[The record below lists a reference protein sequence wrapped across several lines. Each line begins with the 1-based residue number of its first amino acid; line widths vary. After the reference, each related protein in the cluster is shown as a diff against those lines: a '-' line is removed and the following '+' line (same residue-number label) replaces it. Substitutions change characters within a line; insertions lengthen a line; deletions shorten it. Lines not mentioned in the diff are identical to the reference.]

1 MIKYINSLG
10 VTCLEAEKGYLLKRG
25 NQTFK
30 KAYLGKNDNISFY
43 EEVIDEDYVFIENEE
58 DIQVNNNI
66 TDLDKLK
73 KELIKLSKSKLSDY
87 LDNNPLFSRVKYED
101 GRYYNVTLEKQNL
114 LLANISTY
122 TISLQAGIQCPLT
135 WNDTGNECELW
146 TFEELLRLS
155 LEIREYVHP
164 LTSMQQHMELKIK
177 SCKTKAELDDVN
189 IEFNEETI
197 NEYYPIYLEKL
208 GGLNEK

>member
-58 DIQVNNNI
+58 DIQVNNNV

-87 LDNNPLFSRVKYED
+87 LDNNPLFSRVKYSE
-101 GRYYNVTLEKQNL
+101 GRYYTVDNEHQSRIASQL
-114 LLANISTY
+114 LLYQANT
-122 TISLQAGIQCPLT
+122 SLGLDYQLT
-135 WNDTGNECELW
+135 WNDTGNIFEDW
-146 TFEELLRLS
+146 TFEELFTLS
-155 LEIREYVHP
+155 NEINNYVKP
-164 LTSMQQHMELKIK
+164 LVKKQQEIEVAIKNATSKEELNNIKIMYK
-177 SCKTKAELDDVN
+177 
-189 IEFNEETI
+189 
-197 NEYYPIYLEKL
+197 
-208 GGLNEK
+208 

>member
-10 VTCLEAEKGYLLKRG
+10 ITCLEAEEGYLLKRG

-43 EEVIDEDYVFIENEE
+43 EEVIDENYVFIDDKE

-87 LDNNPLFSRVKYED
+87 LEDNPLFSKVKYPE
-101 GRYYNVTLEKQNL
+101 GRYYTVDNEHQSRIALQL
-114 LLANISTY
+114 LLYQANISLGLNY
-122 TISLQAGIQCPLT
+122 QLT
-135 WNDTGNECELW
+135 WNDTGNICEDW
-146 TFEELLRLS
+146 TFEELFILS
-155 LEIREYVHP
+155 NEINNYVKP
-164 LTSMQQHMELKIK
+164 LVKKQQEIEVAIKNATSKDELNKIK
-177 SCKTKAELDDVN
+177 IAYE
-189 IEFNEETI
+189 
-197 NEYYPIYLEKL
+197 
-208 GGLNEK
+208 

>member
-10 VTCLEAEKGYLLKRG
+10 ITCLEAEEGYLLKRG

-43 EEVIDEDYVFIENEE
+43 EEVIDENYVFIDDKE

-87 LDNNPLFSRVKYED
+87 LEDNPLFSKVKYPE
-101 GRYYNVTLEKQNL
+101 GRYYTVDNEHQSRIASQL
-114 LLANISTY
+114 LLYQANISLGLNY
-122 TISLQAGIQCPLT
+122 QLT
-135 WNDTGNECELW
+135 WNDTGNICEDW
-146 TFEELLRLS
+146 TFEELFILS
-155 LEIREYVHP
+155 NEINNYVKP
-164 LTSMQQHMELKIK
+164 LVKKQQEIEVAIKNATSKDELNKIK
-177 SCKTKAELDDVN
+177 IAYE
-189 IEFNEETI
+189 
-197 NEYYPIYLEKL
+197 
-208 GGLNEK
+208 

>member
-10 VTCLEAEKGYLLKRG
+10 ITCLEAEEGYLLKRG

-43 EEVIDEDYVFIENEE
+43 EEVIDENYVFIDDKE

-87 LDNNPLFSRVKYED
+87 LEDNPLFSKVKYPE
-101 GRYYNVTLEKQNL
+101 GRYYTVDNEHQSRIASQL
-114 LLANISTY
+114 LLYQANISLGLNY
-122 TISLQAGIQCPLT
+122 QLT
-135 WNDTGNECELW
+135 WNDTGNICEDW
-146 TFEELLRLS
+146 TFEELFILS
-155 LEIREYVHP
+155 NEINNYVKP
-164 LTSMQQHMELKIK
+164 LVKKQQEIEVAIKNATSKDELNKIK
-177 SCKTKAELDDVN
+177 
-189 IEFNEETI
+189 IEYE
-197 NEYYPIYLEKL
+197 
-208 GGLNEK
+208 

>member
-87 LDNNPLFSRVKYED
+87 LDNNPLFSRIKYSE
-101 GRYYNVTLEKQNL
+101 GRYYTVDNEHQSRIASQL
-114 LLANISTY
+114 LLYQANT
-122 TISLQAGIQCPLT
+122 SLGLDYQLT
-135 WNDTGNECELW
+135 WNDTGNVCEDW
-146 TFEELLRLS
+146 TFEELFTLS
-155 LEIREYVHP
+155 NEINNYIKP
-164 LTSMQQHMELKIK
+164 LVKKQQEIEVAIKNATTKEELNNIKIK
-177 SCKTKAELDDVN
+177 YE
-189 IEFNEETI
+189 
-197 NEYYPIYLEKL
+197 
-208 GGLNEK
+208 